1 MSVIGK
7 NFNGSLYVIS
17 DDPTDNDSSHIASI
31 VAVNKLNDILNN
43 LNNKVD
49 NINVYKPGDLYF
61 SLVDEEID
69 GFILGQG
76 QEISRITYTN
86 LFARY
91 GTKFGEGDGETTFKL
106 PDFRGMTLEGA
117 NGNLGNYIEAGLP
130 NINGFLPSIFGWN
143 ATSSPTGAFTAE
155 QKGGAGYSAGSDNK
169 WDITFNASRS
179 NSIYGNSNTVQP
191 PAITVNVLIKY

>member
-69 GFILGQG
+69 GFIIGQG
-76 QEISRITYTN
+76 QEISRTTYAD

-91 GTKFGEGDGETTFKL
+91 RYKIW
-106 PDFRGMTLEGA
+106 R
-117 NGNLGNYIEAGLP
+117 
-130 NINGFLPSIFGWN
+130 
-143 ATSSPTGAFTAE
+143 
-155 QKGGAGYSAGSDNK
+155 
-169 WDITFNASRS
+169 R
-179 NSIYGNSNTVQP
+179 
-191 PAITVNVLIKY
+191 